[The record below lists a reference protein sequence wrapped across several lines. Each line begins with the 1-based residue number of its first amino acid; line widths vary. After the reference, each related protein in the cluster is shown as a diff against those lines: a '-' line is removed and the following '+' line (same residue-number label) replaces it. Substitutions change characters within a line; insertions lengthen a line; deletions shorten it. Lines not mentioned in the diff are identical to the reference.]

1 MTTRVADGVYVSS
14 TDADDYAP
22 DPEVGG
28 LTHTLREDDHLQ
40 AGIWKAPDDAADGA
54 TSFEFPH
61 DETILVLDGEVE
73 IEIEGGPTLH
83 LRAGSIASFSKG
95 VRSTWR
101 PSAGFREFWVY
112 S

>member
-1 MTTRVADGVYVSS
+1 MTTEMAPGVYVSS
-14 TDADDYAP
+14 TDADDFAL

-28 LTHTLREDDHLQ
+28 FTHTLRDDDRLQ
-40 AGIWKAPDDAADGA
+40 AGIWKAPDDVDAAP
-54 TSFEFPH
+54 FEFPH

-83 LRAGSIASFSKG
+83 LKPGSIASFSKG

-101 PSAGFREFWVY
+101 PSIGFREFWVY
-112 S
+112 SA